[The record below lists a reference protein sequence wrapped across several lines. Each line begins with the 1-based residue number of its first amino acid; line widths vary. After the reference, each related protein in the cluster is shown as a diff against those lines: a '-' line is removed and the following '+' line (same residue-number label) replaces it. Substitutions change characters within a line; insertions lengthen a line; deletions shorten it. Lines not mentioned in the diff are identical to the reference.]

1 MLKASKYLIVI
12 STLVLM
18 TASLATAQTTA
29 QQSQAAITARL
40 QELQKQLAELQV
52 AAAAT
57 QAAGQ
62 RGAQAPAPAQQG
74 GRGQAPAPATPA
86 QNQNMP
92 GMNMPAGP
100 TGGDANNPEG
110 NPVDSTDPQAL
121 LNRIKLL
128 EQRIK
133 ELETI
138 AVLSDPETRVRK
150 KEVYVDKNGVEY
162 DQPTPGAKK
171 VVTYERERVYRRNN
185 INEKIEEA
193 LADAEEH
200 HVQVGV
206 NAGIVTQ
213 FAHRTKGPAFVQ
225 DDGTVTQDNHAYALA
240 SADLFFTAGIAQNTM
255 FFADIVGLSGPPP
268 DLELGTLSLVN
279 GYSARLVNQNELNLR
294 EAWLRT
300 ELFGNRLALTAGRLD
315 LTNYFDHNVAA
326 NDETSQF
333 ISDALV
339 NNPALG
345 LAENGAGLSIVFDP
359 KNGFN
364 FKAGLQQSSHTA
376 TSLSDSLYT
385 LAEVGYL
392 ARLPGMG
399 EGNYRF
405 WYRTDN
411 NNTSGYNIGFGTSI
425 DQKLGPQ
432 VTLFARYGEAQ
443 ANPKRDKFYSGG
455 LGFGQGLAFY
465 PGDKWGVG
473 FSQIDPVVGGKEQL
487 IEGYYNFSLAEK
499 FNLSF
504 HVQHFIEADSGAK
517 RGYLVPGIRLQAS
530 F

>member
-193 LADAEEH
+193 LTDAEEH

-206 NAGIVTQ
+206 NAGIVSQ
-213 FAHRTKGPAFVQ
+213 LAHRTAPFTLVG
-225 DDGTVTQDNHAYALA
+225 GTVTIVSGMALY
-240 SADLFFTAGIAQNTM
+240 TALPEQLTANPAFMFKIA
-255 FFADIVGLSGPPP
+255 
-268 DLELGTLSLVN
+268 
-279 GYSARLVNQNELNLR
+279 
-294 EAWLRT
+294 
-300 ELFGNRLALTAGRLD
+300 ALTA
-315 LTNYFDHNVAA
+315 
-326 NDETSQF
+326 
-333 ISDALV
+333 ALV
-339 NNPALG
+339 NAWWFHAVLARRIAEWDTAAMPPALVQ
-345 LAENGAGLSIVFDP
+345 A
-359 KNGFN
+359 
-364 FKAGLQQSSHTA
+364 
-376 TSLSDSLYT
+376 
-385 LAEVGYL
+385 
-392 ARLPGMG
+392 
-399 EGNYRF
+399 
-405 WYRTDN
+405 
-411 NNTSGYNIGFGTSI
+411 SGYVSLCLWIALI
-425 DQKLGPQ
+425 
-432 VTLFARYGEAQ
+432 V
-443 ANPKRDKFYSGG
+443 SGR
-455 LGFGQGLAFY
+455 LIAF
-465 PGDKWGVG
+465 V
-473 FSQIDPVVGGKEQL
+473 
-487 IEGYYNFSLAEK
+487 
-499 FNLSF
+499 
-504 HVQHFIEADSGAK
+504 
-517 RGYLVPGIRLQAS
+517 
-530 F
+530 